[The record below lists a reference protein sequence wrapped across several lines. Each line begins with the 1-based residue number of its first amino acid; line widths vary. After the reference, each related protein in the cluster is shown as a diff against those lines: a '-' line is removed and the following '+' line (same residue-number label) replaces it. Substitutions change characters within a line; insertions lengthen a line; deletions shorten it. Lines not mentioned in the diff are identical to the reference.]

1 MSLGKPDPEPPA
13 SRTACT
19 PSSQLEFPCACH
31 NRSPCHSCRSSSSPF
46 SLPRILDGYRLTFLI
61 LEALKREKTNL
72 GRQGRWEGGSTFRNW
87 PWSTAWGAVRQSQRL
102 YRWPFICSADPVTYC
117 PPHPTLTS
125 KANYFNVYYVI
136 YPPSIHTYKGA
147 KVDSLMRKVD
157 RWGGPWCRWIKFW
170 PKSKERC
177 QKPFYGTSQ
186 QRGDFPQSSY

>member
-19 PSSQLEFPCACH
+19 PPSQLEFPCACH

-136 YPPSIHTYKGA
+136 YPPSIHTYKGT
-147 KVDSLMRKVD
+147 KVDSLICAKWTIEGAMM
-157 RWGGPWCRWIKFW
+157 
-170 PKSKERC
+170 SLN
-177 QKPFYGTSQ
+177 
-186 QRGDFPQSSY
+186 

>member
-87 PWSTAWGAVRQSQRL
+87 SYWPTAWGAVRQSQWLYPQILLHTVLHTLHSHQRL
-102 YRWPFICSADPVTYC
+102 IILMSIMLYIL
-117 PPHPTLTS
+117 HPSTLT
-125 KANYFNVYYVI
+125 
-136 YPPSIHTYKGA
+136 
-147 KVDSLMRKVD
+147 KV
-157 RWGGPWCRWIKFW
+157 
-170 PKSKERC
+170 
-177 QKPFYGTSQ
+177 
-186 QRGDFPQSSY
+186 QRLIL